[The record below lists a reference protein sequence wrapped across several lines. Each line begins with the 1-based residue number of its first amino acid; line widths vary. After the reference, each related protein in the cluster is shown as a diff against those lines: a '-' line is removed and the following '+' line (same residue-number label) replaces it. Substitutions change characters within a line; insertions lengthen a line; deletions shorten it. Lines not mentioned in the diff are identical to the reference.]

1 MIASWDSIM
10 SQLLQAKIV
19 LQAKL
24 RVTLYYRKIFKCNQ
38 TSRTPTGPKQPW
50 KTMAL
55 TETSFGQLSLIFCTS
70 GAESYQEEHW
80 RPIWQCAR
88 FGWDDLIYMTR
99 PSKEERIEICWKRS
113 ILKLEEDLDFI
124 SDGKLS
130 NIDDELYQAWDVC
143 AILLSPIWYK
153 IYLS

>member
-10 SQLLQAKIV
+10 SQRLQAKIV
-19 LQAKL
+19 RQAKL

-55 TETSFGQLSLIFCTS
+55 TQTSFGQVLYFVLC
-70 GAESYQEEHW
+70 GAESCQEEHW
-80 RPIWQCAR
+80 RLMWQCAC

-99 PSKEERIEICWKRS
+99 PSKEERIEICCKRS
-113 ILKLEEDLDFI
+113 ILKLEGDLDFI

-130 NIDDELYQAWDVC
+130 NIDGELYQAWDVF
-143 AILLSPIWYK
+143 AVLLSPM
-153 IYLS
+153 L